1 MTGAAASASIRLQHL
16 TVDYASRGSA
26 MRAVDD
32 VSLEIAAGEFVALL
46 GPSGCGKSTIL
57 RSLAG
62 LLPASAGTI
71 EIADTPVR
79 RPRRDVGVVF
89 QDATLLPWLTAIEN
103 IRLPGRVMKL
113 DPRACETR
121 ARALL
126 ALVGLEGF
134 ADHYPAQLSGGMHQ
148 RVGIARGLLHDPS
161 VLLMDEPFGA
171 LDAMTREQMN
181 LELQRIWSADR
192 KTVLFVTHSVPEAVF
207 LADRIVVLSPRPGRI
222 AEIVVNRMGRPRRMG
237 DTATPEF
244 AAIAERLRLLFDQ
257 RGRID

>member
-1 MTGAAASASIRLQHL
+1 MSGAAGSAAIQLKNL
-16 TVDYASRGSA
+16 TVDYASRGKT

-32 VSLEIAAGEFVALL
+32 VSLDIAAGEFVALL

-57 RSLAG
+57 RTVAG
-62 LLPASAGTI
+62 LLPATGGTI
-71 EIADTPVR
+71 EIGNLPVR
-79 RPRRDVGVVF
+79 QPRRDVGVVF

-103 IRLPGRVMKL
+103 ICLPGRVMKL
-113 DPRACETR
+113 DPKAYQ
-121 ARALL
+121 ARANDLL

-134 ADHYPAQLSGGMHQ
+134 ANHYPAQLSGGMRQ
-148 RVGIARGLLHDPS
+148 RVGIARGLLHDPT

-181 LELQRIWSADR
+181 LELQRIWSAAR

-222 AEIVVNRMGRPRRMG
+222 AEIVVNRLGRPRAMR
-237 DTATPEF
+237 DTGTPEF
-244 AAIAERLRLLFDQ
+244 AAIAERLRRLFDSQ
-257 RGRID
+257 GRLD